1 MTTQVRRAL
10 RWTRRL
16 AVVALVGLAMLGSA
30 ERAAA
35 RTTVEMRATTI
46 ARMLR
51 FVDWSIRDSGEQL
64 RVAVVGNP
72 SLAAALRQACA
83 SLQPGGRTIVVI
95 DVASTRALAD
105 RSASV
110 VVLGAVTAPL
120 ATQLADQGILTV
132 GDGECPDHTG
142 LVLNLLA
149 DGDRYRFSANPVAAA
164 KAGVNLSSRLL
175 RLAQIVN

>member
-1 MTTQVRRAL
+1 MTTPARHPL
-10 RWTRRL
+10 RWTRL
-16 AVVALVGLAMLGSA
+16 AALAIAVGLGLLGSA
-30 ERAAA
+30 ARSEA

-51 FVDWSIRDSGEQL
+51 FVEWSVPVGGEDL
-64 RVAVVGNP
+64 TVAVVGNT
-72 SLAAALRQACA
+72 SLGAALRQACA
-83 SLQPGGRTIVVI
+83 SLQAGSRTITVV
-95 DVASTRALAD
+95 DVPSTRALAD
-105 RSASV
+105 LNASV
-110 VVLGAVTAPL
+110 VVLGAITA
-120 ATQLADQGILTV
+120 AQARQLADQGILTV
-132 GDGECPDHTG
+132 GDGECPDHAG